1 MVRPL
6 PESRDYV
13 HQPDSYKY
21 PQKYDKSLCH
31 LTCLLISPVRNANRN
46 EQRLIDNVKPGG
58 SSECKGDCKGAI
70 QWITLFLLQS
80 SYINAAQLVS
90 EQARLFCSSA
100 VIGSIVLDECSRREI
115 CEVNDE
121 LTGTSNDLGK
131 LSRSLPGLKVA
142 KKSIDDARKCLQRIV
157 DSKSLT
163 YDSIVPVLY
172 NNTYGTPLKGD
183 HEPQMED
190 ESVNLP
196 SLEYDKKSDSPTASE

>member
-13 HQPDSYKY
+13 HNPDPYKY

-80 SYINAAQLVS
+80 SYINAAVLVS
-90 EQARLFCSSA
+90 EQARLFCTSS
-100 VIGSIVLDECSRREI
+100 VISSIVLDECSRREI

-131 LSRSLPGLKVA
+131 LGRSLPGLKVA

-157 DSKSLT
+157 DQKSIT
-163 YDSIVPVLY
+163 YDTLTPTLY
-172 NNTYGTPLKGD
+172 NNTYGTPLRDGQ
-183 HEPQMED
+183 EYMTEN
-190 ESVNLP
+190 ESVNMP
-196 SLEYDKKSDSPTASE
+196 SLEYEKKSVDAAE